1 MKDCEIVKG
10 LILAAFDRDH
20 ENDVTLEAALD
31 LYARMMAA
39 ENEKSGS
46 EKTAKKTEKTI
57 EKPAKTAEKKEN
69 AKLSVGGGPGADE
82 KRATLEKLR
91 DFRNKNGLG
100 SFQTLAEA
108 TMGKLDT
115 DTIRAIIQDMPTVD
129 AEPVGRCK
137 DCVMFQEKYAGFGI
151 CAKHT
156 GIWKK
161 TDFCADGR
169 ACRRNDGED
178 NT

>member
-20 ENDVTLEAALD
+20 ENDVTLETALD

-108 TMGKLDT
+108 TRGKLDA
-115 DTIRAIIQDMPTVD
+115 DTLRDMLNGGRHSMNEWRICSKAIEQLQGS
-129 AEPVGRCK
+129 E
-137 DCVMFQEKYAGFGI
+137 E
-151 CAKHT
+151 CA
-156 GIWKK
+156 
-161 TDFCADGR
+161 R
-169 ACRRNDGED
+169 DGE
-178 NT
+178 